1 MERAGRVIG
10 KLGISRRDLSDEQ
23 VAIGAWPVAVGKRLA
38 LRANAVRLVRE
49 RLVVEVEDVIW
60 QRQLFGLRHQ
70 IMQQLETAAGRRI
83 VEEIEFRVAVPKRQ
97 PARAES
103 LTRSTDEAEGIRDPF
118 MRNIYKAARK
128 KASA

>member
-10 KLGISRRDLSDEQ
+10 KLGISRRELSDEQ
-23 VAIGAWPVAVGKRLA
+23 VAIGAWSVAVGKRLA
-38 LRANAVRLVRE
+38 MRTNAVRLVRE
-49 RLVVEVEDVIW
+49 RLVVEVEDAIW

-70 IMQQLETAAGRRI
+70 IMQQLENAAGRRI
-83 VEEIEFRVAVPKRQ
+83 VDEIEFRVAIPKRQ
-97 PARAES
+97 PARAGTLMGS
-103 LTRSTDEAEGIRDPF
+103 GDEADGIRDPF